1 MEAYLEQNMAD
12 NKDKPLEELVDE
24 AVTERQEDPSRD
36 VSVRKIAAVDIGGNI
51 TYGLVVGAMLDY
63 SAGLNAAGI
72 LASRTYATAMNSV
85 VGGPYGWWREKAF
98 KITNTNEESGKV
110 RKTLV
115 DLLAFNS
122 FQVPLYATVVAVGS
136 LASNLLSNGEFKI
149 DFDKVSTGAQ
159 HLAMISPFI
168 GPTLGL
174 YTEGLRRLFGLKSAP
189 RKARESLEDKL

>member
-1 MEAYLEQNMAD
+1 MAD

-122 FQVPLYATVVAVGS
+122 FQVPMYATAIAVGS
-136 LASNLLSNGEFKI
+136 LISEGSIDWEKVRDGATNLA
-149 DFDKVSTGAQ
+149 V
-159 HLAMISPFI
+159 ISPLI
-168 GPTLGL
+168 GPTMGWYLDGF
-174 YTEGLRRLFGLKSAP
+174 RRLFGIKSAAEGAYRGSKP
-189 RKARESLEDKL
+189 DDS